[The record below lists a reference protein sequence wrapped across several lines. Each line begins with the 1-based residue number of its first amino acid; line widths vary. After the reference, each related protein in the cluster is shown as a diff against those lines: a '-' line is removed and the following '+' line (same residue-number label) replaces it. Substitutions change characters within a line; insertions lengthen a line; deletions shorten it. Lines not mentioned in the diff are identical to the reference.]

1 MTGGAGFARQGSDS
15 FKQNR
20 ALRNKRKRMSDS
32 PYINVRGVKGKR
44 NADFDFKAIQKFRED
59 RRRKSRII
67 TIVISTTLIVL
78 AILLLAIT

>member
-32 PYINVRGVKGKR
+32 PYLNVRSVKGKK
-44 NADFDFKAIQKFRED
+44 NAEFDFKAIQKFRED

-67 TIVISTTLIVL
+67 TIVISITLIVL